1 MTRRLA
7 TFGFR
12 SGCAVEAL
20 ARRHGFTVAQRH
32 PLLPVVRPDADFD
45 DVLIDGELLGRIG
58 EGRPDWLDDVDR
70 IYVLTCD
77 EVDPMAPLVGPISLA
92 VKRAVDVVGALAA
105 LVVCLPVI
113 AVCGIWVKLD
123 SRGPIFYRQMRVG
136 LDGQKFRMWK
146 LRTMRRDC
154 DDGHHR
160 QYVKALMQG
169 EAPRLNGMYR
179 VADDPRIT
187 RAGHVLRRWSLDELP
202 QLFNVLSGE
211 MSLVGPRPNALHETA
226 WYDARAWQRLRVRP
240 GVTGPW
246 QVEARGLV
254 PFGEMVQMDIE
265 YIERWSVWRDIHVL
279 MCTPAAVFGRAGAA

>member
-1 MTRRLA
+1 VTSRIA

-20 ARRHGFTVAQRH
+20 ARRHDLTVVQRCASL
-32 PLLPVVRPDADFD
+32 PLDRPDADFD
-45 DVLIDGELLGRIG
+45 DVLLDGELLGRIG

-70 IYVLTCD
+70 IFVLPCD
-77 EVDPMAPLVGPISLA
+77 ESDPIAPLVGPLSRRL
-92 VKRAVDVVGALAA
+92 KRAVDVMVGLAA

-113 AVCGIWVKLD
+113 AVCGAWVKLD
-123 SRGPIFYRQMRVG
+123 SRGPIFYRQVRVG
-136 LDGQKFRMWK
+136 MDGRKFEMWK

-160 QYVKALMQG
+160 QYVKALM
-169 EAPRLNGMYR
+169 L
-179 VADDPRIT
+179 
-187 RAGHVLRRWSLDELP
+187 
-202 QLFNVLSGE
+202 LSGE

-226 WYDARAWQRLRVRP
+226 WYDAQAWQRLRVKP

-254 PFGEMVQMDIE
+254 PFGEMVRMDID
-265 YIERWSVWRDIHVL
+265 YIEGWSVWRDIHVL